1 MQVLITGMGGELG
14 TRVANLLERDPEVV
28 AVLGLDLDPPRR
40 RLHGA
45 EFHRV
50 DPRNRERTLDLVRA
64 FAPTAVVHLGVY
76 EPYARSSPTSAIER
90 TAAGTIAV
98 FDALAEC
105 PRLDRVVIRSGI
117 EIYGRRRGAPACP
130 DEATEPDP
138 STPFGHL
145 LAYVERLGREVAD
158 RQDVSVTALRMAPLV
173 GPHFPS
179 PLGRL
184 LRLPA
189 VPCAALGDHPF
200 SVLHQE
206 DAAGALVA
214 ALHRRH
220 DGPVNV
226 VGPGAVTARQAARL
240 GGRVPVPLLGPA
252 WRPAR
257 LLSEL
262 VGAPMPEHI
271 QELLV
276 RGRTADGSSTKGA
289 IGFAP
294 KRSTR
299 DVIEHL
305 QEWAEVTYLEVDEAV
320 A

>member
-1 MQVLITGMGGELG
+1 MRVLITGMGGELG
-14 TRVANLLERDPEVV
+14 TRVANLLERDDGVE
-28 AVLGLDLDPPRR
+28 AIWGLDLDPPRR
-40 RLHGA
+40 RLHRA

-50 DPRNRERTLDLVRA
+50 DPRNRERTHDLVREVD
-64 FAPTAVVHLGVY
+64 PTAVVHVGVY
-76 EPYARSSPTSAIER
+76 EPYARSSPGSAIER

-98 FDALAEC
+98 FEALAEC
-105 PRLDRVVIRSGI
+105 SALDRVVVRSGI
-117 EIYGRRRGAPACP
+117 EVYGRRRGAPACP
-130 DEATEPDP
+130 DEEVVPDP
-138 STPFGHL
+138 SSPFGHL
-145 LAYVERLGREVAD
+145 LAYVERLGTELARASAVP
-158 RQDVSVTALRMAPLV
+158 VTALRMAPLV

-206 DAAGALVA
+206 DAAAALVA
-214 ALHRRH
+214 ALHRPF

-240 GGRVPVPLLGPA
+240 GGRLAVPLFGPT

-262 VGAPMPEHI
+262 VGAPVPEHI

-276 RGRTADGSSTKGA
+276 RGRTADGSSTDA
-289 IGFAP
+289 SIGMAP
-294 KRSTR
+294 RRGTL

-305 QEWAEVTYLEVDEAV
+305 FEWAEVTYLDVDEV
-320 A
+320 AA

>member
-1 MQVLITGMGGELG
+1 MRVLITGMGGELG
-14 TRVANLLERDPEVV
+14 TRVANLLERDDQVE
-28 AVLGLDLDPPRR
+28 AVFGLDIDPPRR
-40 RLHGA
+40 RLARA

-50 DPRNRERTLDLVRA
+50 DPRNGERTHDLVTG
-64 FAPTAVVHLGVY
+64 FAPTVVVHLGVY
-76 EPYARSSPTSAIER
+76 EPFARSSPTSAIER
-90 TAAGTIAV
+90 TGAGTIAL
-98 FDALAEC
+98 FDALAEV
-105 PRLDRVVIRSGI
+105 PDLERIVIRSGI
-117 EIYGRRRGAPACP
+117 EVYGRRRGAPACP
-130 DEATEPDP
+130 DEAVVPDP

-145 LAYVERLGREVAD
+145 LAYVERLGLELGARADVA
-158 RQDVSVTALRMAPLV
+158 VTSLRLAPLV

-206 DAAGALVA
+206 DAAAAIVA
-214 ALHRRH
+214 AAHRGH

-240 GGRVPVPLLGPA
+240 GGRLPIPLLGPS

-257 LLSEL
+257 LVSEL
-262 VGAPMPEHI
+262 VGAPVPEHCR
-271 QELLV
+271 ELLV
-276 RGRTADGSSTKGA
+276 RGCTADGTAAASILGV
-289 IGFAP
+289 AP
-294 KRSTR
+294 RRSTR

-305 QEWAEVTYLEVDEAV
+305 YEWGDVTYLHVGEVA

>member
-1 MQVLITGMGGELG
+1 VRVLITGMGGELG
-14 TRVANLLERDPEVV
+14 TRVANLVERDAAVN

-50 DPRNRERTLDLVRA
+50 DPRDRERTHDLVAA
-64 FAPTAVVHLGVY
+64 FDPTAVVHIGVY
-76 EPYARSSPTSAIER
+76 EPYARSSPASAIER
-90 TAAGTIAV
+90 TGAGSLAV
-98 FDALAEC
+98 FEALGAC
-105 PRLDRVVIRSGI
+105 PSLDRVVIRSGI
-117 EIYGRRRGAPACP
+117 EVYGRRRGAAACP
-130 DEATEPDP
+130 DEATAVDP

-158 RQDVSVTALRMAPLV
+158 RHEVPVTALRMAPLV

-206 DAAGALVA
+206 DAAGSLVA

-240 GGRVPVPLLGPA
+240 GGRLPVPLLGPT

-257 LLSEL
+257 MLSEL
-262 VGAPMPEHI
+262 LGAPMPEHVR
-271 QELLV
+271 ELLV
-276 RGRTADGSSTKGA
+276 RGRTADGSSTRGA

-294 KRSTR
+294 QRSTR

>member
-1 MQVLITGMGGELG
+1 MRVLITGMGGELG
-14 TRVANLLERDPEVV
+14 TRVANLLERDEGVG
-28 AVLGLDLDPPRR
+28 AVLGLDVDPPRR
-40 RLHGA
+40 RLLRA
-45 EFHRV
+45 DFHRV
-50 DPRNRERTLDLVRA
+50 DPRNGERTHDLVRG
-64 FAPTAVVHLGVY
+64 FDPTAVVHLGVY
-76 EPYARSSPTSAIER
+76 EPFARSSPTSAIER
-90 TAAGTIAV
+90 TGAGTIAL
-98 FDALAEC
+98 FDALADSTA
-105 PRLDRVVIRSGI
+105 LDRVVLRSGI
-117 EIYGRRRGAPACP
+117 EVYGRRRGAPACP
-130 DEATEPDP
+130 DEEVVPDP

-145 LAYVERLGREVAD
+145 LAYVERLGRELGD
-158 RQDVSVTALRMAPLV
+158 RVDVPVTSLRLAPLV

-206 DAAGALVA
+206 DAAAAIVA
-214 ALHRRH
+214 AVQRPH
-220 DGPVNV
+220 DGPLNV

-240 GGRVPVPLLGPA
+240 GGRLPIPLLGPS

-262 VGAPMPEHI
+262 VGAPVPEHCR
-271 QELLV
+271 ELLV
-276 RGRTADGSSTKGA
+276 RGCTADGSKVGA
-289 IGFAP
+289 TLGVTP
-294 KRSTR
+294 RRSTR

-305 QEWAEVTYLEVDEAV
+305 YEWGAVTYLHVGEVA